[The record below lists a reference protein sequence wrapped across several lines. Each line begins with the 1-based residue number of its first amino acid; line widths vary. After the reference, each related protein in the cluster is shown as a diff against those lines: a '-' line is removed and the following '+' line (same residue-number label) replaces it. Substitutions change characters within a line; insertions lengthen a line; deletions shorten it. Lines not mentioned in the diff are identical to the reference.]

1 LKSGQ
6 WRVKPV
12 FHRQCQWHAA
22 ATTSNKLF
30 RDNSHLKAGFEDYGA
45 VGEKGGGLEQKGG
58 TLSVKAVANGPLMLS
73 GNFAIGAGSRR
84 IAWQGNQAGF
94 EAE

>member
-1 LKSGQ
+1 
-6 WRVKPV
+6 
-12 FHRQCQWHAA
+12 
-22 ATTSNKLF
+22 
-30 RDNSHLKAGFEDYGA
+30 
-45 VGEKGGGLEQKGG
+45 VGENGGGLEQKGG

-94 EAE
+94 ETE